1 MMAGGSAAHILMIYI
16 FVSVLD
22 WGFTGVCLAT
32 SLQFMVRFL
41 IAIILTSRGKMEN
54 IYKVSI
60 FSHETV
66 SNLGY

>member
-1 MMAGGSAAHILMIYI
+1 MMAGGSAAYLFMIYI

-22 WGFTGVCLAT
+22 YGFTGVCLAT
-32 SLQFMVRFL
+32 SLMFMVRFL